1 MSFSGLALRT
11 KTAPDGK
18 ESYGKI
24 KKQESV
30 NGKKHP
36 DIQSSTKQ
44 KPFVVKFSNVA
55 FLRKRGERLWFFKT
69 HVIPGINENKFT
81 GTRIP
86 LQVFSV
92 QFCYYLCMGCE
103 M

>member
-30 NGKKHP
+30 NDEKHT
-36 DIQSSTKQ
+36 DVQASTKQ
-44 KPFVVKFSNVA
+44 KPLVVKFNNVA
-55 FLRKRGERLWFFKT
+55 FLEEHGERFWFFRT
-69 HVIPGINENKFT
+69 HVIPGNK
-81 GTRIP
+81 II
-86 LQVFSV
+86 LQ
-92 QFCYYLCMGCE
+92 L
-103 M
+103 

>member
-18 ESYGKI
+18 EFYGKI

-30 NGKKHP
+30 NDEKIT

-44 KPFVVKFSNVA
+44 KPFVVKFNNVA
-55 FLRKRGERLWFFKT
+55 FLKKHGERFWFFRT
-69 HVIPGINENKFT
+69 RVIPGNTIM
-81 GTRIP
+81 
-86 LQVFSV
+86 LHVQV
-92 QFCYYLCMGCE
+92 
-103 M
+103 